1 MSVIANEAKKPDGVP
16 ILTLT
21 LDNGD
26 RDKFL
31 KAKEQWNFA
40 DEQSLLRFVVSVLV
54 ESTDKKTIG
63 IFTGDSGE
71 SLKQYVP
78 AAHLLKV

>member
-1 MSVIANEAKKPDGVP
+1 MAVIAKEAKSPPGIPV
-16 ILTLT
+16 LTLT

-26 RDKFL
+26 REKFI
-31 KAKEQWNFA
+31 KAKEQWNFT

-63 IFTGDSGE
+63 VFTPIAGN
-71 SLKQYVP
+71 L
-78 AAHLLKV
+78 